1 MKNALISLL
10 LPSRGRLQRAND
22 FLQSVL
28 ENSEYPEYVEV
39 IVYLDEDD
47 FASHSME
54 CPGLTI
60 KRIIGPRATM
70 GAYNTACYEM
80 ARGDIIVL
88 ANDDMIIRTCGW
100 DSIIR
105 QLHDSIPDR
114 IYLAYGND
122 LFKKGNLCTFPIL
135 SRKTCEILQEPFP
148 MVYKGAFI
156 DYHLMDIFKR
166 LEKLGL
172 KRIRYLPELIFEHMH
187 YRAGKA
193 PMDDTYR
200 QRGRFADDGDFLS
213 LITMRAN
220 SARALSEVN
229 QKETVPA
236 TLDDCVPS
244 SVPHGMVGVAR
255 YITRFIFLDKGLP
268 LRWRL
273 SLWIWF
279 LGRQLAAHGLL
290 KPFV

>member
-10 LPSRGRLQRAND
+10 LPSRGRLQRANA

-28 ENSEYPEYVEV
+28 ENSEYPEYLEV
-39 IVYLDEDD
+39 IAYLDNDD
-47 FASHSME
+47 LTSHSLK
-54 CPGLTI
+54 CPGLAV

-80 ARGDIIVL
+80 ARGDIIIL
-88 ANDDMIIRTCGW
+88 ANDDMLIRTHGW

-105 QLHDSIPDR
+105 QLHDSIPDH

-135 SRKTCEILQEPFP
+135 SRKTCEALKDPYPIT
-148 MVYKGAFI
+148 YKGAFI

-166 LEKLGL
+166 LEELGF
-172 KRIRYLPELIFEHMH
+172 KRIRYLPEVIFEHMH
-187 YRAGKA
+187 YRTGKA
-193 PMDDTYR
+193 PLDDTYR
-200 QRGRFADDGDFLS
+200 QRRRFADDGDFLS
-213 LITMRAN
+213 LI
-220 SARALSEVN
+220 SARAHAARALYKVL
-229 QKETVPA
+229 QGGKAPA
-236 TLDDCVPS
+236 TMSNLAQN
-244 SVPHGMVGVAR
+244 SVPHGIVQTVS
-255 YITRFIFLDKGLP
+255 YITRFILLDKGLP

-279 LGRQLAAHGLL
+279 AGRQLAAHGLL
-290 KPFV
+290 KPFI